1 MTGRSAGKQV
11 RGSYAVLLG
20 ACFLAACAAPT
31 TSRSA
36 DPTRSTTP
44 VPTCFRRLPARSANG
59 FARQVPESE
68 YWDLVVPGLSADHP
82 PTEQTLA
89 CNGVAVFGADT
100 FAGSTFQPAA
110 IEEGRLTY
118 GGGVNRLRVLWL
130 RSHEGPAPRQAGP
143 LALVRIQEEGAEVYG
158 VGAYRGHP
166 EKSRFGIERLGG
178 ELVVAAT
185 DDQCASAG
193 PTDDCDTLMILYLP
207 TAGRLAP
214 LAVLGVERTRFAT
227 GLEPGVVGALKFK
240 MTASPS
246 FKPDGVHVVEQITV
260 TDSIGKVLRRA
271 ELERLYVL
279 NGTQLE
285 SAEQSLWERMYETR
299 LGSDKAKADGSSG
312 AGAFTVERAPA
323 EGSAGSE
330 APSDPAP
337 SESAPSE

>member
-1 MTGRSAGKQV
+1 VTGRLAKRRV
-11 RGSYAVLLG
+11 LGSCAVLLG
-20 ACFLAACAAPT
+20 AGALAACAAPT

-36 DPTRSTTP
+36 DPTRATTP
-44 VPTCFRRLPARSANG
+44 VPTCFRRLPARSPTG
-59 FARQVPESE
+59 FARQMPERE
-68 YWDLVVPGLSADHP
+68 YWDLVVPGLSAQHP

-100 FAGSTFQPAA
+100 FAGSSFQPAA

-118 GGGVNRLRVLWL
+118 GGGINRLRVLWL

-143 LALVRIQEEGAEVYG
+143 LALVRIMEEGAEVYG

-178 ELVVAAT
+178 ELVVVAT

-193 PTDDCDTLMILYLP
+193 PSDDCDTLMILYLP
-207 TAGRLAP
+207 SAGRLAP

-227 GLEPGVVGALKFK
+227 GLEPGIVGALKFK
-240 MTASPS
+240 LTSSPS
-246 FKPDGVHVVEQITV
+246 FQPDGVHVVEQITV

-279 NGTQLE
+279 QGSRLE
-285 SAEQSLWERMYETR
+285 SAEPSLWDRMYEAR
-299 LGSDKAKADGSSG
+299 LGSAQKADAASGGGS
-312 AGAFTVERAPA
+312 FVVEKAPT
-323 EGSAGSE
+323 EVPE
-330 APSDPAP
+330 PAP
-337 SESAPSE
+337 STGE